1 MTDFEAVYQAYFR
14 DVYRYAL
21 ARCRDAALAE
31 EITQET
37 FFKALEHM
45 DQFDGKSKR
54 SVWLCSIARNT
65 YFSMLRKEK
74 YIQKEPVAELPGGV
88 DPEQRL
94 LNREQAA
101 TAHRLLHSLPEPYR
115 EVFSLRTFA
124 QLSFKQIAQLFGKTE
139 SWARVTYHR
148 ARLKIKEELP

>member
-1 MTDFEAVYQAYFR
+1 MTDFEAVYQTYFR

-21 ARCRDAALAE
+21 ALCRDAALAE

-101 TAHRLLHSLPEPYR
+101 AAHRLLHSLPEPYR

>member
-21 ARCRDAALAE
+21 ALCRDAALAE

-37 FFKALEHM
+37 FFKALEHV

-54 SVWLCSIARNT
+54 SVWLCAIARNT
-65 YFSMLRKEK
+65 YFSMLRREK
-74 YIQKEPVAELPGGV
+74 YIQKEPIAELPGGA

-101 TAHRLLHSLPEPYR
+101 AAHRLLHSLPEPYR

>member
-1 MTDFEAVYQAYFR
+1 VTDFEAVYQAYFR

-21 ARCRDAALAE
+21 ALCRDEALAE
-31 EITQET
+31 EITQEA

-45 DQFDGKSKR
+45 DQFDGKSKL

-74 YIQKEPVAELPGGV
+74 YIHKEPVTELPGGI

-94 LNREQAA
+94 LNREEAF
-101 TAHRLLHSLPEPYR
+101 TAHRILHRLPEPYR

-124 QLSFKQIAQLFGKTE
+124 QLSFQQIAQLFGKTE